1 MPFLIRF
8 AISFLVFS
16 ACLSL
21 TLYQYGEPL
30 LKLLLPIYQWE
41 ISLIDDVYQIL
52 SLSIVNLAQEHVIAL
67 QVSLKKTMFIGG
79 HFIFPNPQG
88 VANATSIVGHV
99 WQMIVIFLSVI
110 LTWPMEKIIFCALRF
125 VIGLPFLMII
135 LLLDIPFTLL
145 AALEGLI
152 LQQLQ
157 IQTISPLFLWGSFL
171 EGGGRLILGLVAGIL
186 SVLIADNIYRIRI
199 KKP

>member
-1 MPFLIRF
+1 MPLLIRF
-8 AISFLVFS
+8 AIRFLVFS

-30 LKLLLPIYQWE
+30 LKLLLPIYEWE

-52 SLSIVNLAQEHVIAL
+52 SLSIDNLAQEHVIAL
-67 QVSLKKTMFIGG
+67 QVTLKKTMFIAGR
-79 HFIFPNPQG
+79 FIFPNPQG
-88 VANATSIVGHV
+88 VANASSIVGHV

-110 LTWPMEKIIFCALRF
+110 FTWPMEKISCCALRF
-125 VIGLPFLMII
+125 IIGLPFLTII

-157 IQTISPLFLWGSFL
+157 IQTFSPLILWGGFL
-171 EGGGRLILGLVAGIL
+171 EGGGRLALGLVAGVL
-186 SVLIADNIYRIRI
+186 SVLIADKVYRLSI
-199 KKP
+199 KTP